1 MRRIGSLLGFF
12 LGKLQQTKSGLL
24 LSLSSSSL
32 RTLAFGTISF
42 PGNQHDPLS
51 FHSFVFAEDFRI
63 ASIRDFAENGF
74 ARYATQPASIA
85 AFRVNSLSLAVM
97 KMTGIEKPA
106 LAICRLRSIPDWP
119 LRLISRMRQVASR
132 RLARLKKSSMESNIT
147 VLKPCTLKR
156 RSIAL
161 SMFGSSSTTIIS
173 FRDGDMSTFA
183 SISGQSA

>member
-1 MRRIGSLLGFF
+1 MRRGSLLGVF
-12 LGKLQQTKSGLL
+12 LKKLQQTKPALQ

-32 RTLAFGTISF
+32 STLTFGTISL
-42 PGNQHDPLS
+42 PGNRHDPSS
-51 FHSFVFAEDFRI
+51 FHSFVLAEDFRT

-106 LAICRLRSIPDWP
+106 LAICRLRLIPDWP

-132 RLARLKKSSMESNIT
+132 RLARLKKSSMESNT
-147 VLKPCTLKR
+147 TALKPCTLKR

-161 SMFGSSSTTIIS
+161 SMFGSSSTTMIS

-183 SISGQSA
+183 AISGQAA